1 MVRSVLKQLK
11 IRVKRE
17 NIQEEKEEKEAICKS
32 I

>member
-1 MVRSVLKQLK
+1 MLHGSVLKQLK

-17 NIQEEKEEKEAICKS
+17 NIQEEEEEAMCKS